1 MQAVYARHWEGTET
15 LLLVVAIFL
24 FAVLVRL
31 AVIGSTV
38 GFHTPAGAE
47 PASDSR
53 IHITLVEN
61 LLAGRGYS
69 LDGPTAI
76 TPPFY
81 IFFLTGLY
89 RVLGDPAAVRLVQ
102 AVLAAAGCV
111 MLYAIVRRVRDP
123 ATGLIAA
130 LLLSLYPLSAY
141 LSGLHLTEN
150 LFLLLVLAFV
160 LQALRVEERPTTMRA
175 AGLGCLL
182 GLAILTRAVFLAF
195 LPFVLLWAAAVW
207 GVRTA
212 RAYRVFGL
220 AALTAALVV
229 SPWTIRNYLVFHA
242 FVPVQSN
249 GGMVFWAGNNPHSD
263 GGMVWP
269 TRKTWTAT
277 PPPDDNMYGWR
288 ALSVDQE
295 NALYVRTA
303 LAWIR
308 EHPGDYVRLLGQKL
322 VRLYGLTR
330 AADHQGVTVP
340 AAFGFI
346 HAGFLVTALVGMRLM
361 LQSWRPLFL
370 LFGLVAF
377 VNGTTLLFSGATR
390 YAVPMI
396 PSLLFF
402 AAVALSTGFERLR
415 GTETAR

>member
-1 MQAVYARHWEGTET
+1 MQAVHSRSWDSAET
-15 LLLVVAIFL
+15 RLLVVAIFL

-38 GFHTPAGAE
+38 GFHTPASAE
-47 PASDSR
+47 PAADSR

-69 LDGPTAI
+69 LDGPTGI
-76 TPPFY
+76 TPPLY
-81 IFFLTGLY
+81 IFFLAALY

-102 AVLAAAGCV
+102 AVVAAAGCL
-111 MLYAIVRRVRDP
+111 MLYAIVRRMHDA

-130 LLLSLYPLSAY
+130 GLLSFYPLSAY
-141 LSGLHLTEN
+141 LPGLHLTEN

-160 LQALRVEERPTTMRA
+160 WQAVRVQERPTTVRA

-195 LPFVLLWAAAVW
+195 LPFVLLWAVVVW
-207 GVRTA
+207 GIQTA
-212 RAYRVFGL
+212 RAYRIFGL
-220 AALTAALVV
+220 TALTAALVV
-229 SPWTIRNYLVFHA
+229 SPWTLRNYLVFHA

-249 GGMVFWAGNNPHSD
+249 SGMVFWAGNNPESD
-263 GGMVWP
+263 GGLVWP

-277 PPPDDNMYGWR
+277 TPPDDNMYGWR
-288 ALSVDQE
+288 DMTVGQE

-308 EHPGDYVRLLGQKL
+308 GHPSDYIRLLGRKL
-322 VRLYGLTR
+322 GRLYGVTR
-330 AADHQGVTVP
+330 AADHQGVAAP

-346 HAGFLVTALVGMRLM
+346 QTGFLVAAVVGMRLM
-361 LQSWRPLFL
+361 LRSWRPLFL
-370 LFGLVAF
+370 LFALFVF
-377 VNGTTLLFSGATR
+377 VNVTTLLFSGATR

-396 PSLLFF
+396 PSVVFF
-402 AAVALSTGFERLR
+402 AAIALSTCFDRLR
-415 GTETAR
+415 GIETGR